1 MDMDMDEHCKSM
13 FRFIDY
19 LDSYKNQTL
28 SAIDY
33 YNFMNVTNMHYYAHH
48 YYAPS
53 FSGKKFVRS
62 YSPQVFG
69 PTEEV
74 HHIQTNDDTTCL
86 EEINLDHILEERG
99 GDLGVAHSNDASD
112 GCCSEEI
119 DLSTLVPTIEEPP
132 TKVNYPV
139 RSVHKEIEV
148 GEMHVLSDLIALM
161 EKYPVAEPNTKYNI
175 DLAALLSVREDLKEM
190 DSMIGMGSLK
200 TVFMEQLLYF
210 LQKFHKPSK
219 SSSSQTQSLS
229 SQTQSLSSQ
238 TQSLSSQSLSQDFK
252 HTVIYG
258 PPGTGKTEVA
268 KLIGRI
274 YSKIGI
280 LKNNVFKKATRNDL
294 VAGYLGQTAIKTRN
308 LVKDC
313 LGGVLFIDEAYS
325 LGTGINSG
333 GGQDSYSKECI
344 DTLCESL
351 SDCKNDLM
359 VIVAGY
365 QMELEEQ
372 FFSANPGLESR
383 FVWRFS
389 IESYTSSEL
398 LAIFRK
404 KMEEQGWVFEVSEFT
419 DNMEAWFKTNHKEF
433 TSFGRDME
441 VLLFYVK
448 IAHSKRVFGKSADL
462 CRRRAITK
470 EDLNAGFQTYLKNR
484 KMKKNPSDEKTRLI
498 LESMYV

>member
-1 MDMDMDEHCKSM
+1 MDEHCKSM
-13 FRFIDY
+13 FRFVDY
-19 LDSYKNQTL
+19 LDSYKNQSL
-28 SAIDY
+28 SAVDY
-33 YNFMNVTNMHYYAHH
+33 YSLWNANNFHYYAHH
-48 YYAPS
+48 YYDAS
-53 FSGKKFVRS
+53 FSGEKFVNKRNRLPKVAVPLLVDTES
-62 YSPQVFG
+62 HPSPVYKY
-69 PTEEV
+69 TE
-74 HHIQTNDDTTCL
+74 
-86 EEINLDHILEERG
+86 LD
-99 GDLGVAHSNDASD
+99 
-112 GCCSEEI
+112 
-119 DLSTLVPTIEEPP
+119 
-132 TKVNYPV
+132 
-139 RSVHKEIEV
+139 V
-148 GEMHVLSDLIALM
+148 GEIKVLHDLIELM
-161 EKYPVAEPNTKYNI
+161 DTFPIAEPWVQYNI
-175 DLAALLSVREDLKEM
+175 DLAALLRVREELKEL

-200 TVFMEQLLYF
+200 TVFMEQMLYF
-210 LQKFHKPSK
+210 LQRFHEPPTNSD
-219 SSSSQTQSLS
+219 LS
-229 SQTQSLSSQ
+229 ANPVHT
-238 TQSLSSQSLSQDFK
+238 TTHDFK

-280 LKNNVFKKATRNDL
+280 LKNTVFKKATRQDL

-308 LVKDC
+308 MIKDC

-325 LGTGINSG
+325 LGTGTNSIG
-333 GGQDSYSKECI
+333 SQDSYSKECI

-365 QMELEEQ
+365 QTELEEQ

-389 IESYTSSEL
+389 IEPYTSTEL

-404 KMEEQGWVFEVSEFT
+404 KVEEQGWTWLDSESA

-433 TSFGRDME
+433 KSFGRDME

-448 IAHSKRVFGKSADL
+448 IAHSKRVFGKPNHIVK
-462 CRRRAITK
+462 RAITK

-484 KMKKNPSDEKTRLI
+484 KMKQKPADEKTRLI

>member
-1 MDMDMDEHCKSM
+1 MPSLEEVNFDDILLQD
-13 FRFIDY
+13 
-19 LDSYKNQTL
+19 LDTNPIVPNNGNPNL
-28 SAIDY
+28 L
-33 YNFMNVTNMHYYAHH
+33 VT
-48 YYAPS
+48 
-53 FSGKKFVRS
+53 FD
-62 YSPQVFG
+62 
-69 PTEEV
+69 TEEFD
-74 HHIQTNDDTTCL
+74 IRNLIPNDP
-86 EEINLDHILEERG
+86 
-99 GDLGVAHSNDASD
+99 
-112 GCCSEEI
+112 
-119 DLSTLVPTIEEPP
+119 VPI
-132 TKVNYPV
+132 KLNYPIRTV
-139 RSVHKEIEV
+139 YKEIEV
-148 GEMHVLSDLIALM
+148 GEMHALSDLIALM
-161 EKYPVAEPNTKYNI
+161 EKFPIAEPHTRYNI
-175 DLAALLSVREDLKEM
+175 DLAALLSVREDLIEL
-190 DSMIGMGSLK
+190 DSMIGMNTLK

-210 LQKFHKPSK
+210 LQKFHEPYKATTNNKEDIPVRK
-219 SSSSQTQSLS
+219 SMNDGLSSHSLS
-229 SQTQSLSSQ
+229 SHSLD
-238 TQSLSSQSLSQDFK
+238 QDFK

-268 KLIGRI
+268 KLVGRI

-365 QMELEEQ
+365 QTELEEQ

-389 IESYTSSEL
+389 IEPYTSTEL

-404 KMEEQGWVFEVSEFT
+404 KVEEQGWTWLDSESVN
-419 DNMEAWFKTNHKEF
+419 NMEAWFKTNHKEF
-433 TSFGRDME
+433 KSFGRDME

-448 IAHSKRVFGKSADL
+448 IAHSKRVFGKSSSIIK
-462 CRRRAITK
+462 RAITK

-484 KMKKNPSDEKTRLI
+484 KMKQKLADENTRLI

>member
-1 MDMDMDEHCKSM
+1 MNMDMDEHCKSM
-13 FRFIDY
+13 FRFVDY
-19 LDSYKNQTL
+19 LDSYKNQSL
-28 SAIDY
+28 SVVDY
-33 YNFMNVTNMHYYAHH
+33 YSLWNTTNFHYYAHH
-48 YYAPS
+48 YYDAS
-53 FSGKKFVRS
+53 FSGEKNVNMRNRLPKVAAVPPLNLKLDS
-62 YSPQVFG
+62 ESPPSPVYKY
-69 PTEEV
+69 T
-74 HHIQTNDDTTCL
+74 
-86 EEINLDHILEERG
+86 
-99 GDLGVAHSNDASD
+99 
-112 GCCSEEI
+112 EI
-119 DLSTLVPTIEEPP
+119 D
-132 TKVNYPV
+132 
-139 RSVHKEIEV
+139 V
-148 GEMHVLSDLIALM
+148 GEVRELRDLIALM
-161 EKYPVAEPNTKYNI
+161 DKFPIAEPGVQYNI
-175 DLAALLSVREDLKEM
+175 DLAALLRVRDELKEL

-200 TVFMEQLLYF
+200 MVFMEQMLYF
-210 LQKFHKPSK
+210 LQRFHEPPINSD
-219 SSSSQTQSLS
+219 LS
-229 SQTQSLSSQ
+229 GNPIHT
-238 TQSLSSQSLSQDFK
+238 TTHDFK

-280 LKNNVFKKATRNDL
+280 LKNTVFKKATRQDL

-308 LVKDC
+308 MIKDC

-325 LGTGINSG
+325 LGTGTNSIG
-333 GGQDSYSKECI
+333 SQDSYSKECI

-365 QMELEEQ
+365 QTELEEQ

-389 IESYTSSEL
+389 IEPYTSTEL

-404 KMEEQGWVFEVSEFT
+404 KVEEQGWTWLDSESA

-433 TSFGRDME
+433 KSFGRDME

-448 IAHSKRVFGKSADL
+448 IAHSKRVFGKPSSIVK
-462 CRRRAITK
+462 RAIMK
-470 EDLNAGFQTYLKNR
+470 EDLNVGFQTYLKNR
-484 KMKKNPSDEKTRLI
+484 KMKQKPADEKTRRI